1 MPLQDLTPQL
11 RTRLS
16 RMERAVG
23 WFVMLALG
31 LLAFGFVYYVYNT
44 AERKGWFRA
53 KAPFFC
59 YTASATG
66 LKAGDPV
73 SLIGLDVGQITLMET
88 MPPDSP
94 YNIYVE
100 FEIRAPYIGYLWTE
114 GSYADAAPANLLGS
128 RRLEVTKGT
137 NGYPAYI
144 FALLQATSLEQLRNV
159 AAPGQWALAQEIR
172 EPNGTN
178 LLAKPK
184 DWLTNAL
191 PLITRAGL
199 TNVELMN
206 MDPSEQHKLMTGLW
220 DETTGRY
227 EPYRKG
233 VTRYHLVSK
242 ETPAV
247 QDQLQAMVAEVQR
260 ALPGIFNLTNELSA
274 FLTNGSTL
282 ASNLNL
288 VALSAR
294 PAVSNLAA
302 ATAHL
307 DRPGALGE
315 WLLPT
320 NLNHQLEGTVSSANT
335 ALVSANT
342 NLSFLVEN
350 LARSLDNLAGITS
363 NLNQQVQANSN
374 MLSEISR
381 TIVNADN
388 FVQGLK
394 RHWLFRSAFKSKTPK
409 LPASTPPPPLLSPKE
424 KSEQ

>member
-1 MPLQDLTPQL
+1 
-11 RTRLS
+11 
-16 RMERAVG
+16 MERAVG
-23 WFVMLALG
+23 WFVVLALG
-31 LLAFGFVYYVYNT
+31 LLTFGFGYYVYNI

-53 KAPFFC
+53 KAPFYC
-59 YTASATG
+59 YTESATG

-73 SLIGLDVGQITLMET
+73 SLMGLEVGQITRMET
-88 MPPDSP
+88 MAPEND
-94 YNIYVE
+94 YNIFVE
-100 FEIRAPYIGYLWTE
+100 FEIRHPYIEYLWTE

-128 RRLEVTKGT
+128 RHLQVTKGT
-137 NGYPAYI
+137 NGYPAYV
-144 FALLQATSLEQLRNV
+144 FWPLQHMSLAQVQSLSD
-159 AAPGQWALAQEIR
+159 PGKWALAEEILA
-172 EPNGTN
+172 PHSTN

-191 PLITRAGL
+191 PAITRAGL

-206 MDPSEQHKLMTGLW
+206 MEEHDRHKFMTGIW
-220 DETTGRY
+220 NGTARRYDEYKKDSSRY
-227 EPYRKG
+227 YLL
-233 VTRYHLVSK
+233 TS
-242 ETPAV
+242 ETPSV

-260 ALPGIFNLTNELSA
+260 ALPGIFNLTNQLTA

-282 ASNLNL
+282 ESNLNL

-302 ATAHL
+302 VTAHL

-320 NLNHQLEGTVSSANT
+320 NLNHQLEGTVSTANT
-335 ALVSANT
+335 TLNSVNT

-350 LARSLDNLAGITS
+350 LARSLDNLAGLTS
-363 NLNQQVQANSN
+363 NLNQQVQVNSN
-374 MLSEISR
+374 MLGEISR
-381 TIVNADN
+381 TIVHADE

-409 LPASTPPPPLLSPKE
+409 PPASTPPPPLLSPKE